1 MNAPNANPLPCPLNR
16 MRVEKAWI
24 DYNGHMN
31 DAYYALVF
39 SRSLDKMME
48 ALGLATHSRTRESL
62 TIYTLTLTVHYL
74 REALEGEMLAVEGRV
89 LDHDAKRLRVWM
101 SMKRENGEE
110 CAQSEQV
117 LLCVDQSGDKPRGAP
132 FPPEVLAHLQA
143 AQRAQADEP
152 VPAAAGRGISLQKRS

>member
-1 MNAPNANPLPCPLNR
+1 MGTPVLPNPLNTMP
-16 MRVEKAWI
+16 VQKDWI

-39 SRSLDKMME
+39 SRSLDRMME
-48 ALGLATHSRTRESL
+48 ALGLDTHDRTRDSL

-74 REALEGEMLAVEGRV
+74 REAHEGETLFVEGRV
-89 LDHDAKRLRVWM
+89 LDHDEKRVRVWM
-101 SMKRENGEE
+101 SMRRENGEE

-132 FPPEVLAHLQA
+132 FPPAVLARLREAH
-143 AQRAQADEP
+143 RAQQHEP
-152 VPAAAGRGISLQKRS
+152 TPAAAGRGISLQKRS